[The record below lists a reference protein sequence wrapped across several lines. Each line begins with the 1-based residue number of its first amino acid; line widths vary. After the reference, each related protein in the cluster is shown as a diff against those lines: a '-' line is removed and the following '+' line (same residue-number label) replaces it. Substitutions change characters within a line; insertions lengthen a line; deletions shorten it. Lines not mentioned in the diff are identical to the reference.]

1 MKQLWTAVASYYENS
16 AKAAALKAAL
26 TGGLHNTESTQE
38 VTFPYATFQLIS
50 DVPDH
55 WASADYFIENCLLQF
70 NIFSK
75 TRSMSQLLTLY
86 DLLKAAFDNIDNEDM
101 TIVSYRLIQVVRQNS
116 IVAGRIEGVWQANVT
131 YRLLL
136 EPA

>member
-1 MKQLWTAVASYYENS
+1 MKQLWTAIASYYKNS

-26 TGGLHNTESTQE
+26 TGGLHNTESPQN
-38 VTFPYATFQLIS
+38 VTFPYATFQLVS
-50 DVPDH
+50 DIPDH

-86 DLLKAAFDNIDNEDM
+86 DLLEGTFDNIVHEDM
-101 TIVSYRLIQVVRQNS
+101 AVSNYRLIQTVRQNS
-116 IVAGRIEGVWQANVT
+116 IMTGRLEGVWQANVT